1 MATNRKTLNWLDF
14 DQLIDQLIPQFDVEF
29 DVLLMITRGGI
40 VPGGALAE
48 ALNLTTILTASVDFP
63 PITVEMTES
72 ERARLQAFPKFLQFP
87 ESDLLLGKKVLVVD
101 DVWGSGRTITA
112 VQNRVRAA
120 GGVPFSCVLHF
131 NPLRNLFGS
140 SRPDYYADLTDIYI
154 IYPWEIQR
162 GMHFSMLPGKPL

>member
-1 MATNRKTLNWLDF
+1 
-14 DQLIDQLIPQFDVEF
+14 
-29 DVLLMITRGGI
+29 
-40 VPGGALAE
+40 
-48 ALNLTTILTASVDFP
+48 
-63 PITVEMTES
+63 
-72 ERARLQAFPKFLQFP
+72 
-87 ESDLLLGKKVLVVD
+87 VD